1 MNSIL
6 LHLHS
11 KYATKKWNETFQ
23 LVRRCMDKPRDAG
36 KPCQPIVGAL
46 ERLQQVFNGSSMNV
60 TRSRLELTA
69 RQHGL
74 GFHFTEATCYLTAE
88 LFYLE
93 VTLLP
98 CGSVEGV
105 KVAPH
110 GRDPDSSDSL
120 LQPLRSKNFAEFS
133 TKLQD
138 VVSLYNI
145 PGESE
150 TKLKLFAA
158 LQHVWKDLR
167 AMSHLP
173 RVGGDGEQTT
183 DAVNDGLLGRLEA
196 EKSDCP
202 LTIHLDSVPI
212 GEENG
217 GGHLADG
224 HQMCVRVTVAP
235 SHLSQKLQV
244 ASVVQLPLQMDPQGF
259 PMLEPPTQEFPAYF
273 VLRLQPPLPL
283 SKFFSHKIHQITEV
297 VVRDTDLQWTP
308 LPHLLWRGCSDAARD
323 SVFPGEAWRA
333 PAGTGTPT
341 EAVPFGTAAHVPR
354 LLEVL
359 RHQCAIN
366 ALLRSCAHKT
376 ANEEQAFEVRPETD
390 VSFSVTF
397 QPPKRDSLAVLLVS
411 LPDANQITCR
421 LYGLGTDAAI
431 LEEYLSGVIK
441 RCASIPLA
449 LRALYGKLSPPADL

>member
-11 KYATKKWNETFQ
+11 KYATKNWNDTFQ
-23 LVRRCMDKPRDAG
+23 LVRRCMDKRRDDS
-36 KPCQPIVGAL
+36 KPCQAIVGAL

-60 TRSRLELTA
+60 TRSRLELAA

-110 GRDPDSSDSL
+110 GRDPDSSEFL

-138 VVSLYNI
+138 VVSMYDI

-150 TKLKLFAA
+150 SKLKLFAA

-167 AMSHLP
+167 AMSHWP
-173 RVGGDGEQTT
+173 RVGGDAEQTT
-183 DAVNDGLLGRLEA
+183 DNVNDGLLGRLEA

-202 LTIHLDSVPI
+202 LTIHLDSVMSN
-212 GEENG
+212 EENS
-217 GGHLADG
+217 HKMSVL
-224 HQMCVRVTVAP
+224 VTVAP
-235 SHLSQKLQV
+235 SHAIQKLQV
-244 ASVVQLPLQMDPQGF
+244 ASVVQLPLQLDLEGF
-259 PMLEPPTQEFPAYF
+259 PILEPPTQEFPACF

-283 SKFFSHKIHQITEV
+283 SKSFLHKIHQITV

-308 LPHLLWRGCSDAARD
+308 LPHLLWRGEDGCSDAVRD
-323 SVFPGEAWRA
+323 FVFPGEAWRA
-333 PAGTGTPT
+333 PSGAGMLM

-359 RHQCAIN
+359 RHQAAVN
-366 ALLRSCAHKT
+366 AVLASCAHKT
-376 ANEEQAFEVRPETD
+376 EGEEELAFEVRPETD

-397 QPPKRDSLAVLLVS
+397 QLPKKDSLAILMVS
-411 LPDANQITCR
+411 LPDANRITCK

-441 RCASIPLA
+441 RCPSIPLA